1 MKLSRKIAVLAAL
14 AVLAAGAVW
23 YFTRGKEDVVA
34 VDACAAEGWMH
45 LPDRLIDG
53 AVQTVPRSDYTVLR
67 GKLQKLAWERLAL
80 ASYYR
85 LTDEEA
91 QSAKIDARDAGQPY
105 FMRAVTFNP
114 EKNDV
119 LVGKLGQDYF
129 VSHVGLGA
137 VGAAKKCWPILIF
150 LKEPPSK
157 VYVHAKAEG

>member
-1 MKLSRKIAVLAAL
+1 MKFSRKMAILAAL
-14 AVLAAGAVW
+14 AVLAMGAVW
-23 YFTRGKEDVVA
+23 YFTRSNEETVA
-34 VDACAAEGWMH
+34 VDACAAEGWIH

-53 AVQTVPRSDYTVLR
+53 AVQTVARSDYTVLR
-67 GKLQKLAWERLAL
+67 GKLQKLAWERLAQ

-91 QSAKIDARDAGQPY
+91 LSAKIDSREAGQPY

-119 LVGKLGQDYF
+119 LVGRLGQDYF

-137 VGAAKKCWPILIF
+137 AGAAKKCWPILIF
-150 LKEPPSK
+150 LKEAPTN